1 MSAQRK
7 IKAKSAW
14 KCETEG
20 CEDEAYTLGL
30 CKACYS
36 YMVRWAK
43 AKPKHRRA
51 HQKKVEKFAVRL
63 EDIARSTTLRS
74 VK

>member
-7 IKAKSAW
+7 PQPKAAW

-20 CEDEAYTLGL
+20 CEEEAHCLGL

-51 HQKKVEKFAVRL
+51 HQKKVEKFVQRL
-63 EDIARSTTLRS
+63 DDINRTTRLRS
-74 VK
+74 V